1 MIKFRTIRYVIL
13 VVTTVMLLTAPVT
26 TLASTSDD
34 QHADINHTVYFDES
48 ASTGCAP
55 STGTAPTVP
64 GSQTGVWNSGLQPVN
79 AAGQYPVEEYI
90 IETLK
95 DIAAKEGG
103 TAANYVTKEH
113 VIGMMAFGWGEGGN
127 LTNDD
132 IWNLWNNGI
141 SDPDLLAGGHSGS
154 GVQSFKSFDTGIE
167 ANARRLTEPGYSR
180 LITVLQNPNS
190 TAEQFAYAL
199 SYYQKYPNNVLWAT
213 ASNNEPGYYNGEISD
228 INQARNHYDDEAS
241 TALGPPG
248 HTQNIKLAVKLQFGG
263 TTSGSPSGGGTG
275 GTGGT
280 GDGECAPTTGDGSTS
295 SIVQTALSLAWPT
308 NTGHTDPNSETD
320 AYKTAFA
327 TYDKSFNNADP
338 YTDCGAFVSTVMQMS
353 GADTSYPKLGTAVM
367 LPYVES
373 AKKADG
379 SPKYKITY
387 NPTSTSQLNPGD
399 ILIFNS
405 GSEGHTMIYAGPIL
419 GGAFDR
425 IDASHFD
432 HTPQVGNNGGVLW
445 MFQQPNII
453 AAELIP

>member
-1 MIKFRTIRYVIL
+1 MIQLQKFQRFAY
-13 VVTTVMLLTAPVT
+13 VVTVMTLLTAPT
-26 TLASTSDD
+26 ASLASTSDD
-34 QHADINHTVYFDES
+34 QHADVNHTVYFDEN
-48 ASTGCAP
+48 ASTGCSDA
-55 STGTAPTVP
+55 TGTAPTVP
-64 GSQTGVWNSGLQPVN
+64 GSQTGIWNSGLKPAN
-79 AAGQYPVEEYI
+79 AAGQYPVEQYI

-103 TAANYVTKEH
+103 NATDYVTKEH
-113 VIGMMAFGWGEGGN
+113 VIGLLAFGWGEGGN

-141 SDPDLLAGGHSGS
+141 SDPDLLAGSHSGS
-154 GVQSFKSFDTGIE
+154 GVQSFKSFDTGVE

-180 LITVLQNPNS
+180 LITVLKNPNS

-213 ASNNEPGYYNGEISD
+213 ASNNEPSYYNGEVSD
-228 INQARNHYDDEAS
+228 ITQARNHYDDEAS

-263 TTSGSPSGGGTG
+263 STAGSGGTG
-275 GTGGT
+275 G
-280 GDGECAPTTGDGSTS
+280 GECAPTTGDGSNS
-295 SIVQTALSLAWPT
+295 SIVQTALSLAWHT

-320 AYKTAFA
+320 AYKTAFG
-327 TYDKSFNNADP
+327 TYDKSFGNADP
-338 YTDCGAFVSTVMQMS
+338 YTDCGAFVSTVMQLS
-353 GADTSYPKLGTAVM
+353 GADTNYPKLGTAVM
-367 LPYVES
+367 LPYLES

-379 SPKYKITY
+379 SPKYKIIHG
-387 NPTSTSQLNPGD
+387 PTSTSQLNPGD
-399 ILIFNS
+399 ILVFNN